1 MNLGKLGYNCD
12 RLQTKIN
19 FETNIVTEITETETD
34 TVTLDPAVMAAL

>member
-1 MNLGKLGYNCD
+1 MNLGKLGYNWD